1 MDQAQIIGWL
11 RGSAAFSGADEQTL
25 VELAAAFRNE
35 RAVAAGTEIV
45 HEGEIGDD
53 FYLVAKGSMKVVA
66 EKDGEERYLGNISTG
81 ETFGEIASLTGGRR
95 LATVR
100 ATEDSTLLILH
111 QKDFQD
117 LLHHHPALAETVL
130 RSLERYLLP

>member
-1 MDQAQIIGWL
+1 MDQAQIIDWL
-11 RGSAAFSGADEQTL
+11 RGSAAFSSADDDTL
-25 VELAAAFRNE
+25 KQLAAAFGPE
-35 RAVAAGTEIV
+35 RKVPEGSEIV
-45 HEGEIGDD
+45 HEGELGDD
-53 FYLVAKGSMKVVA
+53 FYLVAEGSMKVLA

-100 ATEDSTLLILH
+100 ACEDSVLLILP
-111 QKDFQD
+111 QKDFQEI
-117 LLHHHPALAETVL
+117 LHGQPALAESVL